1 MKTGNLWKPESLSC
15 FTLNW
20 ATLGLRVSNI
30 DLWKIS
36 AYQPPQGKPPRHLND
51 EDMIKHHLMII
62 VTISHYHY
70 RDHISDMNC
79 SADLFPELLPRH
91 CLSSAWPE
99 FFIASEIAKRG
110 VLQNFKTGRQ
120 ISRNG
125 FAKWQIVIRKGQNRF
140 LYPPCWH
147 LTNTELWNVW
157 HGSMFV
163 YFGSGTA
170 AEGHSWFSFHHC
182 HLHTGWLF

>member
-1 MKTGNLWKPESLSC
+1 M
-15 FTLNW
+15 
-20 ATLGLRVSNI
+20 SNI

-36 AYQPPQGKPPRHLND
+36 AYQPPQGKPPRHING

-125 FAKWQIVIRKGQNRF
+125 FAKWQIVIRKGQIRF

-147 LTNTELWNVW
+147 LTNTELWNVSHVSTCGYFSSGSGTGTPYLTNTELWNVW

-163 YFGSGTA
+163 YFGSGIA
-170 AEGHSWFSFHHC
+170 A
-182 HLHTGWLF
+182 